1 MCCQKNDRKTTENQE
16 NDRKTTENQEND
28 RKTTEKR
35 QKTTEKQQKSRKTT
49 EKQENDRKRQN
60 GLDLLLVRMKLDVKI
75 EVLKFCFTV
84 LNSVFLVLGLSV
96 MGCGI
101 WILFDSGSFLNVL
114 SSEEL
119 KVVAAGLFI
128 IGGVVALV
136 SLTGCTG
143 AALEKRFLLLVY
155 LCFLIALVLGQLYV
169 TVLLLLYRNRIDGS
183 LAQTVNNIISQYGN
197 GSSRADRIMDNIQHF
212 TNCCGVNGP
221 DDWLKNSFIQTLNL
235 TGRNVL
241 PCSCFRSFQPS
252 INSSWCLENESTN
265 ETVFGTGTGTFNE
278 SCKQTIN
285 QWLQE
290 NVITIVAMAAFLV
303 LIQIVDIFIAG
314 SLFRMFG
321 EKDTLKK
328 NKRLVGE
335 DDTDS
340 HSASEPDPDGGE
352 QNHAFI
358 DPDEGAAEPNYM
370 TAGDTNHMADQYN
383 QNQEYQE
390 PFHYNQNQNQGYQE
404 PFHYNQNQNQNQGY
418 MPAGD
423 ANNMTFDQYNYNQDQ
438 NQGFQE
444 PLNFSQNQDY
454 HGYQEATQH
463 Y

>member
-1 MCCQKNDRKTTENQE
+1 
-16 NDRKTTENQEND
+16 
-28 RKTTEKR
+28 
-35 QKTTEKQQKSRKTT
+35 
-49 EKQENDRKRQN
+49 
-60 GLDLLLVRMKLDVKI
+60 MKLDVKI
-75 EVLKFCFTV
+75 EMLKFCFTV

-119 KVVAAGLFI
+119 QVVAAGLFV

-155 LCFLIALVLGQLYV
+155 FCFLVALVLGQLYV
-169 TVLLLLYRNRIDGS
+169 TVLLLLNRNKIDGS
-183 LAQTVNNIISQYGN
+183 LAQTVNDMIRQYGN
-197 GSSRADRIMDNIQHF
+197 SSSRADRIMDNIQHF
-212 TNCCGVNGP
+212 TNCCGINGP

-235 TGRNVL
+235 TSQNVL
-241 PCSCFRSFQPS
+241 PCSCFQSFQPS
-252 INSSWCLENESTN
+252 INSSWCLETNSTD
-265 ETVFGTGTGTFNE
+265 ERLLGTGTGIFNE
-278 SCKQTIN
+278 SCIEKIN

-303 LIQIVDIFIAG
+303 LIQIIGLFIAG

-321 EKDTLKK
+321 EKDALKK

-335 DDTDS
+335 DDADS
-340 HSASEPDPDGGE
+340 DSEPEPEPDPDGGE

-358 DPDEGAAEPNYM
+358 DPDEGAAEPNYR
-370 TAGDTNHMADQYN
+370 TAGDANNMADQYN
-383 QNQEYQE
+383 QNQE
-390 PFHYNQNQNQGYQE
+390 PFHYNQNLEY
-404 PFHYNQNQNQNQGY
+404 QNQNQNQGY
-418 MPAGD
+418 TPAGD
-423 ANNMTFDQYNYNQDQ
+423 ANNMTYDQYNYNQNQGFQGQ

-444 PLNFSQNQDY
+444 PLNFNQNQGY
-454 HGYQEATQH
+454 HGYQEASQH